1 MMTCLCYIVFI
12 QTPLTYACHFGHDDI
27 VHYLL
32 SVGAKPHPVALQK
45 AIEGGY
51 E

>member
-1 MMTCLCYIVFI
+1 M
-12 QTPLTYACHFGHDDI
+12 QTPLTYACHFGNKEV

-32 SVGAKPHPVALQK
+32 SVGAKLHPVALQK

-51 E
+51 EYDNY